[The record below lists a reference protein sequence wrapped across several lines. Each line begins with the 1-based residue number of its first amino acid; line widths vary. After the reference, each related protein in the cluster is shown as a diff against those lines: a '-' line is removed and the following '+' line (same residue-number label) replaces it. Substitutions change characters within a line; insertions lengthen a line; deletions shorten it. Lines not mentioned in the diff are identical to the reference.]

1 VHEVPADAADE
12 AADIDGAVVRRDDD
26 GTVWV
31 HRDGE
36 TAALIVLDRRTRA
49 AARRDAAE
57 RGGLAAAPEL
67 RAPMPGTVT
76 AVLVADGASVE
87 PGDAV
92 VAIEAMKMEHR
103 VLATLGGVVRLAA
116 ATGDLVSRD
125 QVVARI
131 EPHPAASDP
140 TPSSGPHE
148 GAAPV
153 ASHQE

>member
-1 VHEVPADAADE
+1 
-12 AADIDGAVVRRDDD
+12 
-26 GTVWV
+26 
-31 HRDGE
+31 
-36 TAALIVLDRRTRA
+36 
-49 AARRDAAE
+49 
-57 RGGLAAAPEL
+57 
-67 RAPMPGTVT
+67 
-76 AVLVADGASVE
+76 VLVADGATVE

-131 EPHPAASDP
+131 EPHHAASDP

-148 GAAPV
+148 GTAPV